1 MLGVGAMIV
10 LLLVFFLLFLLFMPI
25 PLKLSIKYLDD
36 FYEIKFYKINLL
48 SSDGGVIYK
57 FIKDD
62 KVKKYDSSDNAKE
75 ESKEKYREKL
85 RYKKLSIKLLF
96 KNLSNN
102 SYKPYLNISSN
113 IDFSVNDAAVT
124 AIVYGLLNSLNPIIF
139 KLLSSFFKIKN
150 FNNKFN
156 PIFKDKYIINISIMC
171 ILTIN
176 IAKIIYMLFLIK
188 KSNIPI
194 RGGAL

>member
-1 MLGVGAMIV
+1 MIV

-48 SSDGGVIYK
+48 SSDGGIIKK

-62 KVKKYDSSDNAKE
+62 TVKKYDTSHNIKE
-75 ESKEKYREKL
+75 EVEEKAQEKI
-85 RYKKLSIKLLF
+85 RDTKFSMILLF

-102 SYKPYLNISSN
+102 RYKPYFKVNSN
-113 IDFSVNDAAVT
+113 IDFSVNDAAGT
-124 AIVYGLLNSLNPIIF
+124 AILYGLLNSLNPIIF
-139 KLLSSFFKIKN
+139 KILSTFFKIKN
-150 FNNKFN
+150 FDNKFN

-188 KSNIPI
+188 KSSIPI
-194 RGGAL
+194 RGGAH

>member
-1 MLGVGAMIV
+1 MIV

-25 PLKLSIKYLDD
+25 PLN

-48 SSDGGVIYK
+48 SSDGGIIKK

-62 KVKKYDSSDNAKE
+62 TVKKYDTSHNIKE
-75 ESKEKYREKL
+75 EVEEKAQEKI
-85 RYKKLSIKLLF
+85 RDTKFSMILLF

-102 SYKPYLNISSN
+102 RYKPYFKVNSN
-113 IDFSVNDAAVT
+113 IDFSVNDAAGT
-124 AIVYGLLNSLNPIIF
+124 AILYGLLNSLNPIIF
-139 KLLSSFFKIKN
+139 KILSTFFKIKN
-150 FNNKFN
+150 FDNKFN

-188 KSNIPI
+188 KSSIPI
-194 RGGAL
+194 RGGAH

>member
-25 PLKLSIKYLDD
+25 PLKLYIKYLDD

-48 SSDGGVIYK
+48 SSDGGIIKK

-62 KVKKYDSSDNAKE
+62 TVKKYDTSHNIKE
-75 ESKEKYREKL
+75 EVEEKAQEKI
-85 RYKKLSIKLLF
+85 RGTKLSIKLLF

-113 IDFSVNDAAVT
+113 IDFSVNDAAGT
-124 AIVYGLLNSLNPIIF
+124 AILYGLLNSLNPIIF
-139 KLLSSFFKIKN
+139 KILSTFFKIKN
-150 FNNKFN
+150 FDNKFN

-188 KSNIPI
+188 KSSIPI
-194 RGGAL
+194 RGGAH

>member
-48 SSDGGVIYK
+48 SSDGGIIKK

-62 KVKKYDSSDNAKE
+62 TVKKYDTSHNIKE
-75 ESKEKYREKL
+75 EVEEKAQEKI
-85 RYKKLSIKLLF
+85 RDTKFSMILLF

-102 SYKPYLNISSN
+102 RYKPYFKVNSN
-113 IDFSVNDAAVT
+113 IDFSVNDAAGT
-124 AIVYGLLNSLNPIIF
+124 AILYGLLNSLNPIIF
-139 KLLSSFFKIKN
+139 KILSTFFKIKN
-150 FNNKFN
+150 FDNKFN

-188 KSNIPI
+188 KSSIPI
-194 RGGAL
+194 RGGAH

>member
-1 MLGVGAMIV
+1 MIV

-48 SSDGGVIYK
+48 SSDGGIIKK

-62 KVKKYDSSDNAKE
+62 TVKKYDTSHNIKE
-75 ESKEKYREKL
+75 EVEEKAQEKI
-85 RYKKLSIKLLF
+85 RDTKFSMILLF

-102 SYKPYLNISSN
+102 RYKPYFKVNSN
-113 IDFSVNDAAVT
+113 IDFSVNDAAGT
-124 AIVYGLLNSLNPIIF
+124 AILYGLLNSLNPIIF
-139 KLLSSFFKIKN
+139 KILSTFFKIKN
-150 FNNKFN
+150 FDNKFN

>member
-1 MLGVGAMIV
+1 MGGNLTRDI
-10 LLLVFFLLFLLFMPI
+10 LLADM
-25 PLKLSIKYLDD
+25 
-36 FYEIKFYKINLL
+36 
-48 SSDGGVIYK
+48 
-57 FIKDD
+57 D
-62 KVKKYDSSDNAKE
+62 KVKKYDSSDNTKE

-96 KNLSNN
+96 KNLFNN

-113 IDFSVNDAAVT
+113 IDFSVNDAAGT

-194 RGGAL
+194 RGGVL

>member
-1 MLGVGAMIV
+1 MIV

-48 SSDGGVIYK
+48 SSDGGIIKK

-62 KVKKYDSSDNAKE
+62 TVKKYDTSHNIKE
-75 ESKEKYREKL
+75 EVEEKAQEKI
-85 RYKKLSIKLLF
+85 RGTKFSMILLF
-96 KNLSNN
+96 KNLSN
-102 SYKPYLNISSN
+102 
-113 IDFSVNDAAVT
+113 DAAGT
-124 AIVYGLLNSLNPIIF
+124 AILYGLLNSLNPIIF
-139 KLLSSFFKIKN
+139 KILSTFFKIKN
-150 FNNKFN
+150 FDNKFN

-188 KSNIPI
+188 KSSIPI
-194 RGGAL
+194 RGGAH

>member
-1 MLGVGAMIV
+1 MIV
-10 LLLVFFLLFLLFMPI
+10 LLLVFLLLFLIFMPI
-25 PLKLSIKYLDD
+25 PLKISIKYLED

-62 KVKKYDSSDNAKE
+62 KVKKYDTSHNIKE
-75 ESKEKYREKL
+75 EVEEKAQEKI
-85 RYKKLSIKLLF
+85 RGTKFSMILLF

-102 SYKPYLNISSN
+102 RYKPYFKVNSN
-113 IDFSVNDAAVT
+113 IDFSVNDAAGT
-124 AIVYGLLNSLNPIIF
+124 AILYGLLNSLNPIIF
-139 KLLSSFFKIKN
+139 KILSTFFKIKN
-150 FNNKFN
+150 FDNKFN

-188 KSNIPI
+188 KSSIPI
-194 RGGAL
+194 RGGAH

>member
-1 MLGVGAMIV
+1 MLGLGAMIV

-36 FYEIKFYKINLL
+36 FYEIKFYKITLI

-57 FIKDD
+57 FIKYD

-85 RYKKLSIKLLF
+85 RYKKLYIKLLF

-113 IDFSVNDAAVT
+113 IELSVNDAEGT
-124 AIVYGLLNSLNPIIF
+124 AIE
-139 KLLSSFFKIKN
+139 
-150 FNNKFN
+150 
-156 PIFKDKYIINISIMC
+156 
-171 ILTIN
+171 
-176 IAKIIYMLFLIK
+176 
-188 KSNIPI
+188 
-194 RGGAL
+194 

>member
-48 SSDGGVIYK
+48 SSDGGIIKK

-62 KVKKYDSSDNAKE
+62 TVKKYDTSHNIKE
-75 ESKEKYREKL
+75 EVEEKAQEKI
-85 RYKKLSIKLLF
+85 RGTKFSMRLLF

-102 SYKPYLNISSN
+102 RYKPYFKVNSN
-113 IDFSVNDAAVT
+113 IDFFGFMQCFSFESIFNF
-124 AIVYGLLNSLNPIIF
+124 LLNNVSLNFPYF
-139 KLLSSFFKIKN
+139 
-150 FNNKFN
+150 
-156 PIFKDKYIINISIMC
+156 
-171 ILTIN
+171 
-176 IAKIIYMLFLIK
+176 
-188 KSNIPI
+188 
-194 RGGAL
+194 

>member
-1 MLGVGAMIV
+1 MIV

-48 SSDGGVIYK
+48 SSDGGIIKK

-62 KVKKYDSSDNAKE
+62 TVKKYDTSHNIKE
-75 ESKEKYREKL
+75 EVEEKAQEKI
-85 RYKKLSIKLLF
+85 RDTKFSMILLF

-102 SYKPYLNISSN
+102 RYKPYFKVNSN
-113 IDFSVNDAAVT
+113 IDFSVNDAAGT

-139 KLLSSFFKIKN
+139 KILSTFFKIKN
-150 FNNKFN
+150 FDNKFN

-188 KSNIPI
+188 KSSIPI
-194 RGGAL
+194 RGGAH

>member
-1 MLGVGAMIV
+1 MIV

-25 PLKLSIKYLDD
+25 PLKLYIKYLDD

-48 SSDGGVIYK
+48 SSDGGIIKK

-62 KVKKYDSSDNAKE
+62 TVKKYDTSHNIKE
-75 ESKEKYREKL
+75 EVEEKAQEKI
-85 RYKKLSIKLLF
+85 RDTKFSMILLF

-102 SYKPYLNISSN
+102 RYKPYFKVNSN
-113 IDFSVNDAAVT
+113 IDFSVNDAAGT
-124 AIVYGLLNSLNPIIF
+124 AILYGLLNSLNPIIF
-139 KLLSSFFKIKN
+139 KILSTFFKIKN
-150 FNNKFN
+150 FDNKFN

-188 KSNIPI
+188 KSSIPI
-194 RGGAL
+194 RGGAH

>member
-1 MLGVGAMIV
+1 MIV

-48 SSDGGVIYK
+48 SSDGGIIKK

-62 KVKKYDSSDNAKE
+62 TVKKYDTSHNIKE
-75 ESKEKYREKL
+75 EVEEKAQEKI
-85 RYKKLSIKLLF
+85 RGTKFSSILLF

-102 SYKPYLNISSN
+102 RYKPYFKVNSN
-113 IDFSVNDAAVT
+113 IDFSVNDAAGT

-139 KLLSSFFKIKN
+139 KILSTFFKIKN
-150 FNNKFN
+150 FDNKFN

-194 RGGAL
+194 RGGAH

>member
-10 LLLVFFLLFLLFMPI
+10 LLLVFLLLFLLFMPI

-48 SSDGGVIYK
+48 SSDGGIIKK

-62 KVKKYDSSDNAKE
+62 TVKSMILLQYKRRSRRKAQ
-75 ESKEKYREKL
+75 EKIRGTKFSM
-85 RYKKLSIKLLF
+85 RLLF

-102 SYKPYLNISSN
+102 RYKPYFKVNSN
-113 IDFSVNDAAVT
+113 IDFSVNDAAGT
-124 AIVYGLLNSLNPIIF
+124 AILYGLLNSLNPIIF
-139 KLLSSFFKIKN
+139 KILSTFFKIKN
-150 FNNKFN
+150 FDNKFN

-188 KSNIPI
+188 KSSIPI
-194 RGGAL
+194 RGGAH

>member
-1 MLGVGAMIV
+1 MIV
-10 LLLVFFLLFLLFMPI
+10 LLLVFLFLFMLFMPI
-25 PLKLSIKYLDD
+25 PLKISIKYLDD
-36 FYEIKFYKINLL
+36 FYEIKFYKIKLL
-48 SSDGGVIYK
+48 SSSGGILND

-62 KVKKYDSSDNAKE
+62 KFKKNDAIHNIKE
-75 ESKEKYREKL
+75 DTKEQLHKNIKNT
-85 RYKKLSIKLLF
+85 KFSMKLLL

-102 SYKPYLNISSN
+102 KYKPYFNIISN
-113 IDFSVNDAAVT
+113 IDFSINDAAKT
-124 AIVYGLLNSLNPIIF
+124 SIAYGFLNSLNPLIF
-139 KLLSSFFKIKN
+139 KSLSSFFKVKN
-150 FNNKFN
+150 FDNKFN

-188 KSNIPI
+188 KSSIPI

>member
-25 PLKLSIKYLDD
+25 PLKLYIKYLDD

-48 SSDGGVIYK
+48 SSDGGIIKK

-62 KVKKYDSSDNAKE
+62 TVKKYDTSHNIKE
-75 ESKEKYREKL
+75 EVEEKAQEKI
-85 RYKKLSIKLLF
+85 RDTKFSMILLF

-102 SYKPYLNISSN
+102 RYKPYFKVNSN
-113 IDFSVNDAAVT
+113 IDFSVNDAAGT
-124 AIVYGLLNSLNPIIF
+124 AILYGLLNSLNPIIF
-139 KLLSSFFKIKN
+139 KILSTFFKIKN
-150 FNNKFN
+150 FDNKFN

-194 RGGAL
+194 RGGVL

>member
-1 MLGVGAMIV
+1 MIV

-48 SSDGGVIYK
+48 SSDGGIIKK

-62 KVKKYDSSDNAKE
+62 TVKKYDTSHNIKE
-75 ESKEKYREKL
+75 EVEEKAQEKI
-85 RYKKLSIKLLF
+85 RGTKFSMILLF
-96 KNLSNN
+96 NNLSNN
-102 SYKPYLNISSN
+102 RYKPYFKVNSN
-113 IDFSVNDAAVT
+113 IDFSVNDAAGT
-124 AIVYGLLNSLNPIIF
+124 AILYGLLNSLNPIIF
-139 KLLSSFFKIKN
+139 KILSTFFKIKN
-150 FNNKFN
+150 FDNKFN

-188 KSNIPI
+188 KSSIPI
-194 RGGAL
+194 RGGAH